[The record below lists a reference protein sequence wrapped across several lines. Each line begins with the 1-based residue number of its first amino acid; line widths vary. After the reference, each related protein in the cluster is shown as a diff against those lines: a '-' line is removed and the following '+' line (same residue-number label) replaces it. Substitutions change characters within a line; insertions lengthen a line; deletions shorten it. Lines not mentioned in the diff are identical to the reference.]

1 VNSLVAFSTTM
12 ASLEALG
19 LATQA
24 GLDLREMVSVVRTG
38 GAGTFYTN
46 MAVEG
51 IERRSSE
58 PQFALELA
66 AKDADLFVALG
77 HEVGSEGRMAGLAAA
92 ILHEACE
99 RGMARSD
106 WTNLPAFFE
115 SEGDFRFRLAPE
127 QTGD

>member
-1 VNSLVAFSTTM
+1 MRIGFIG
-12 ASLEALG
+12 LG
-19 LATQA
+19 HI
-24 GLDLREMVSVVRTG
+24 G
-38 GAGTFYTN
+38 GAIATN
-46 MAVEG
+46 LAQDGVELPVEG

-115 SEGDFRFRLAPE
+115 SEGDFRFRLAKE